1 MRIKTKLKFAFV
13 DEFYNYEYQKSDKIK
28 ILSRK
33 TICISK
39 GKQKFHYGDYWGKR
53 GAQIVISCNF

>member
-1 MRIKTKLKFAFV
+1 MQIKTTLNFAFV
-13 DEFYNYEYQKSDKIK
+13 DEFYNYENENSDKIQ

-33 TICISK
+33 TICISI

-53 GAQIVISCNF
+53 GALNGLKL